1 MVSPSN
7 TYVGLTRDAADA
19 AEGEPGIYY
28 PTGRR
33 NYARVVPTDDV
44 EVAADAMVAQR
55 LGVKRVYALVPI
67 GYPAPILEDFVL
79 AAGNLD
85 LEIAGRRFW
94 DDGQNFERL
103 AALVARSKADGVFL
117 VGSSPELL
125 QALRARLGPAVPVIS
140 SGFDP
145 ATARLAGTAAEGMII
160 SYPGP
165 AIGLLRGE
173 GARFVASFSKKL
185 GFKPDLRFAVNA
197 AQAMDVLLDAVAR
210 SEGTRTSV
218 TSKLFSTR
226 VSKGI
231 LGSFWITPT
240 GDTTLNAVAMYRVTG
255 RKVTTYATVK
265 VPDTLVAPD

>member
-1 MVSPSN
+1 MGEPPRAIAGNEPSLGRRCPRPVPSVSPALVSR
-7 TYVGLTRDAADA
+7 LS
-19 AEGEPGIYY
+19 GEPGIYY

-55 LGVKRVYALVPI
+55 LGVKRVYALMPL

-94 DDGQNFERL
+94 GDGQNFERL

-145 ATARLAGTAAEGMII
+145 ATARLAGRPPRE
-160 SYPGP
+160 
-165 AIGLLRGE
+165 
-173 GARFVASFSKKL
+173 
-185 GFKPDLRFAVNA
+185 
-197 AQAMDVLLDAVAR
+197 
-210 SEGTRTSV
+210 
-218 TSKLFSTR
+218 
-226 VSKGI
+226 
-231 LGSFWITPT
+231 
-240 GDTTLNAVAMYRVTG
+240 
-255 RKVTTYATVK
+255 
-265 VPDTLVAPD
+265 